1 MELEYPADIKRFS
14 EEARTFVRAK
24 LPRDLREKVL
34 RHQRPS
40 AEEQRF
46 WQGILCERGWACP
59 SWPKKFGGPG
69 WDPLRRHVFDTVT
82 SEEGA
87 PAPHPFG
94 ETMLAPVLMAVGT
107 PEQQAK
113 YLPKIRTL
121 EYWFCQGFSEPGAGS
136 DLASLSTRAT
146 LDNDEWVIDGQKMWT
161 STAHNANMIFL
172 LARTSSVGKPQEG
185 ISMFLFPL
193 GLPGITVTPVVTMS
207 GGHQTNQTFYDSV
220 RIPADSLIGEVNM
233 GWTYAKLLLGHERT
247 LIARLGQSR
256 RELRRLK
263 ELAAAELDNGV
274 PMISKPPVREK
285 IAQLEIDLLTLEAT
299 ALRVLKSAEER
310 GPGIEANLLKIK
322 GSEIQQRLTE
332 AVMDIAG
339 PFSLPFDPKGGI
351 QGKNSNLSGP
361 QYAASYGP
369 SYLETRVVSI
379 YGGSNEIQRNIIA
392 KSLGL

>member
-1 MELEYPADIKRFS
+1 MI
-14 EEARTFVRAK
+14 
-24 LPRDLREKVL
+24 
-34 RHQRPS
+34 
-40 AEEQRF
+40 
-46 WQGILCERGWACP
+46 
-59 SWPKKFGGPG
+59 
-69 WDPLRRHVFDTVT
+69 

-121 EYWFCQGFSEPGAGS
+121 EYWFCQGFSEPGSGS

-146 LDNDEWVIDGQKMWT
+146 RDKDEWVIDGQKMWT

-172 LARTSSVGKPQEG
+172 LARTSSAGKPQEG

-247 LIARLGQSR
+247 LIARLGHSR

-263 ELAAAELDNGV
+263 ELAAAELDNGA
-274 PMISKPPVREK
+274 PMISKPSVREK
-285 IAQLEIDLLTLEAT
+285 IAQLEIDLLTLEAI
-299 ALRVLKSAEER
+299 AMRVLKSAE
-310 GPGIEANLLKIK
+310 GKDPGIEANLLKIK

-332 AVMDIAG
+332 VMMDVAG
-339 PFSLPFDPKGGI
+339 PFSLPFDPKGGS
-351 QGKNSNLSGP
+351 QGKNRNLSGP
-361 QYAASYGP
+361 EYASSYGP
-369 SYLETRVVSI
+369 NYLETRVVSI

-392 KSLGL
+392 KSLDL